1 MTQTLR
7 SALSKHKGLKRLPTP
22 GRTSPRIPSPTFRQS
37 SGSLD
42 GPSRSERLPASSA
55 TLQRNAKKTFRGGD
69 SEASPR
75 HFRQL
80 NRTSTS
86 ELRVPQPVMAVG
98 QKSGTAEFQSA
109 QLYESSLIQQKRALL
124 DEHYKL
130 QRRVEEKERVA
141 RKRAA
146 RAQRLAKAME
156 LTGRETKEQR
166 RTAAKYA
173 HFVKGAYKTSYDEEF
188 LRPDPSFPDTK
199 FGRAA
204 FGSSCTAFAAATASS
219 PQLGRGKSKMRAS
232 SGVARR

>member
-1 MTQTLR
+1 M
-7 SALSKHKGLKRLPTP
+7 
-22 GRTSPRIPSPTFRQS
+22 
-37 SGSLD
+37 
-42 GPSRSERLPASSA
+42 
-55 TLQRNAKKTFRGGD
+55 KTFRGGE

-86 ELRVPQPVMAVG
+86 ALRVPQPVMAVG
-98 QKSGTAEFQSA
+98 QTSGTPEFHSA
-109 QLYESSLIQQKRALL
+109 QLYESSLMQQKRALL
-124 DEHYKL
+124 DEHYQL

-146 RAQRLAKAME
+146 RAQRLASAME

-166 RTAAKYA
+166 RTAAKYV

-188 LRPDPSFPDTK
+188 VRPDPSFPDTK

-232 SGVARR
+232 GAGVARR